1 MQRSGK
7 VKPASDFY
15 DEFVLWPENVP
26 VLGLWGAVQTQWR
39 VGMAGPIGLDYAGV
53 RASPAFR
60 GIAETE
66 QEDVFEGV
74 CIMER
79 AWLAKRAEIEQA
91 KRSDSA

>member
-1 MQRSGK
+1 MAQVHK
-7 VKPASDFY
+7 ASDFY
-15 DEFVLWPENVP
+15 EEFHLMAENVP

-39 VGMAGPIGLDYAGV
+39 SGMAGPIGLDYSGV

-60 GIAETE
+60 RIEEAE

-79 AWLAKRAEIEQA
+79 AWLARRAEIEQA